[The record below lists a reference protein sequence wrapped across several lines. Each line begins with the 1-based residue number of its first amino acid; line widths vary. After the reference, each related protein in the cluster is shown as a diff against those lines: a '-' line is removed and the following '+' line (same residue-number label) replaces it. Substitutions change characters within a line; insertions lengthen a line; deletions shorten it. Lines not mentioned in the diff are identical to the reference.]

1 MAEGERRMLF
11 DIRGRR
17 KHVIRVV
24 YAILALLMGTS
35 LFLVVGPVNLGQLL
49 GNSTTTSNSTA
60 IFNEEAER
68 IEERLRAHP
77 EDPGTLVSLTRARI
91 NAGRAASEVEPTS
104 GEAVVTAQA
113 REEFEKALAAW
124 DRYLKQVG
132 KKASP
137 SMAVLVSSTAFT
149 LAQNSTSY
157 PEAFEHLRGAAD
169 AQRLAAEAHP
179 SVGLFTTLAAYEFLR
194 GDNAA
199 GAEAG
204 ARALSL
210 AGTGKEKKLIS
221 KQLKAYR
228 KQGKEVQKAKK
239 EAANAEK
246 GKGKES
252 LENPLGGLGGS
263 STSITPTP

>member
-49 GNSTTTSNSTA
+49 GNSTSTTNSAA
-60 IFNEEAER
+60 IFDEEAER
-68 IEERLRAHP
+68 IEQRLRAHP
-77 EDPGTLVSLTRARI
+77 QDAGILVSLTRARI
-91 NAGRAASEVEPTS
+91 NAGRAASELEPTS
-104 GEAVVTAQA
+104 GEAVVTAKA
-113 REEFEKALAAW
+113 REEFEQANAAW

-132 KKASP
+132 AKASP
-137 SMAVLVSSTAFT
+137 SMAVLVSGSAFA
-149 LAQNSTSY
+149 LAQNSKSY
-157 PEAFEHLRGAAD
+157 PEAFEYLRDAAN
-169 AQRLAAEAHP
+169 AQRLAAEARP
-179 SVGLFTTLAAYEFLR
+179 SVGLYSTLAAYEFLR
-194 GDNAA
+194 GDDAA
-199 GAEAG
+199 GAKAG
-204 ARALSL
+204 AQALSL
-210 AGTGKEKKLIS
+210 AGTSKEKKALS

-239 EAANAEK
+239 EAAKAEK

-263 STSITPTP
+263 SSVSPTP